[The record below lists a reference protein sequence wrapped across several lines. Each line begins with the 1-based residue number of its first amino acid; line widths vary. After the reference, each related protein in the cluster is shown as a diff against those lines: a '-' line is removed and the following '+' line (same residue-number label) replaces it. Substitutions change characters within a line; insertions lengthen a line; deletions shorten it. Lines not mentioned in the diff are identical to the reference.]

1 MRTQNRIMKMKIIDF
16 DARFFEFAR
25 KWMAAHPGLTEEQVE
40 NSYNSMMEEW
50 INASADWLE
59 GASPATYFDRYT
71 SASEL
76 IALMQGYFEKKINL
90 PEPLY
95 ARIVELGADCAPLL
109 RSLLADEHQSEE
121 LRAEAMGMLR
131 DIGDTD
137 ADELLIGMVV
147 GAQEQSEL
155 SDLAADVLSGRDA
168 ATAKKLL
175 DAYPDAPEHAQTL
188 ILDVCCNF
196 PGDARIC
203 DYLIRRLKN
212 MPEQR
217 ALNAS
222 LLAKLGDPRAL
233 EPMQE
238 MLNLFDL
245 RYLDYIE
252 LRDAVE
258 ALGGDAG
265 EDRSFYGDPDFEALR
280 NL

>member
-1 MRTQNRIMKMKIIDF
+1 MNMKIIDF

-25 KWMAAHPGLTEEQVE
+25 KWVAAHPGLTEQQVE

-50 INASADWLE
+50 INAPADWLE
-59 GASPATYFDRYT
+59 GASPASYFDRY
-71 SASEL
+71 ADAAEL
-76 IALMQGYFEKKINL
+76 IALMQGYFDEKVNL

-95 ARIVELGADCAPLL
+95 ARIVEMGATCAPLL
-109 RSLLADEHQSEE
+109 RKLVADASQSEE

-131 DIGDTD
+131 DIGDRD
-137 ADELLIGMVV
+137 ADALLIGMVV
-147 GAQEQSEL
+147 GAQEQDEL
-155 SDLAADVLSGRDA
+155 SDLAADILSGRDA
-168 ATAKKLL
+168 ETAKKLL
-175 DAYPDAPEHAQTL
+175 DAYPNAPEHAQTL

-203 DYLIRRLKN
+203 DYLLRRLRN
-212 MPEQR
+212 QPEQR

-222 LLAKLGDPRAL
+222 LLAKLGDNRAL
-233 EPMQE
+233 EPLKE

-280 NL
+280 SL